1 MIQQQKQ
8 NINRITA
15 GVLTVDVAQIMG
27 ATPNMSQQE
36 DEGDWSTMNRETVK
50 YYSKIL
56 GGCISCVLKY

>member
-36 DEGDWSTMNRETVK
+36 DEGD
-50 YYSKIL
+50 
-56 GGCISCVLKY
+56 